1 MGSAPPSTPEPP
13 WLSDA
18 QQRSWRAFLGGV
30 TVLMDNLDR
39 ELRNGHGLSLPEY
52 EILVRLSE
60 APQRTMRM
68 AELADRVALSR
79 SRLTHTVAR
88 LEAAEILRRERCDED
103 GRGVQAVLTD
113 HGLRRL
119 EQAAETHVRG
129 VQDHFIAHASGN
141 ELDAIGAVMERVL
154 TDLHGK
160 RF

>member
-1 MGSAPPSTPEPP
+1 MASTPETP
-13 WLSDA
+13 WLTDV
-18 QQRSWRAFLGGV
+18 QQRNWRAFLGGV
-30 TVLMDNLDR
+30 TVLMDRLDR
-39 ELRNGHGLSLPEY
+39 DLRTEHGLSLSEY

-60 APQRTMRM
+60 APNRTLRM

-79 SRLTHTVAR
+79 SRLTHTVTR

-113 HGLRRL
+113 HGRNLL
-119 EQAAETHVRG
+119 KKAADTHVRG
-129 VQDHFIAHASGN
+129 VQDHLIAHASSREFGT
-141 ELDAIGAVMERVL
+141 IGAVMERII